1 MHFVYATGQPGQ
13 FDFNLAQTRAGVPS
27 GARVFAT
34 CTGES
39 LAEMLDEH
47 TFHAMSDGEFYEL
60 QALIR
65 KARQLEAE
73 RKRLRGSGVLDRI
86 SRWLLGRQ
94 SAKAVNHRPLDHLR
108 LT

>member
-39 LAEMLDEH
+39 LAEMLDQH
-47 TFHAMSDGEFYEL
+47 TFHAMTDGEYYEL
-60 QALIR
+60 QTLIR
-65 KARQLEAE
+65 RARQLEAE
-73 RKRLRGSGVLDRI
+73 RKRLRGSSVLDRI
-86 SRWLLGRQ
+86 SRWLLGRPN
-94 SAKAVNHRPLDHLR
+94 AKTANHRPPDHLP